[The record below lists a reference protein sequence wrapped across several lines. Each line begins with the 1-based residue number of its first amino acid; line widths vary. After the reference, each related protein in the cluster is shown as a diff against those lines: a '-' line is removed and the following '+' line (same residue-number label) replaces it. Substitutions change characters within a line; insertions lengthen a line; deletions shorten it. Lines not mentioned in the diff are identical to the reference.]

1 MRLMEIQNLLN
12 QLGQELDKQQQ
23 QNQNQIDYLCT
34 ENQKLKNNLST
45 FKKNLIDLA
54 GIINRIANNIDDF

>member
-1 MRLMEIQNLLN
+1 MEIQNLLN
-12 QLGQELDKQQQ
+12 KLGQELDKQQQ

-45 FKKNLIDLA
+45 FKKNLIDLV